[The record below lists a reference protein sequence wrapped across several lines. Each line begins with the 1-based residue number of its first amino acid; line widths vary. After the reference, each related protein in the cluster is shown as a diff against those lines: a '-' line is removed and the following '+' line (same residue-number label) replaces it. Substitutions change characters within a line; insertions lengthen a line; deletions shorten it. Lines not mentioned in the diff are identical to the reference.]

1 MKQKEIALAGAAA
14 AAITIATK
22 LVLSSLRSSSSSRGK
37 LPPPRFSLCL
47 SDSPLGVRFSL
58 SLCV

>member
-1 MKQKEIALAGAAA
+1 MKQKEIALTGAAA
-14 AAITIATK
+14 AAIAIASK
-22 LVLSSLRSSSSSRGK
+22 LLLSSLKSSSSSRGK
-37 LPPPRFSLCL
+37 LPHPPFSLCL

>member
-22 LVLSSLRSSSSSRGK
+22 LVLSSLRSSPSSRGK
-37 LPPPRFSLCL
+37 RPPH
-47 SDSPLGVRFSL
+47 VSL
-58 SLCV
+58 SVSLILLWV